1 MLLADGAP
9 PANDGRGYVLRR
21 LIRRAMVH
29 ARRLGPAVHLS
40 SGVPIV
46 ARLLGSVYPEVR
58 TQADRIKEVVV
69 SEEERFGVA
78 LRQGMERLQPML
90 ERGTLNPE
98 EVFYLHDTLGLPI
111 ELTAELE
118 RERRIEVDLE
128 AVAALMQGQRDRSRV
143 ATGSF
148 TAPLAGRATRFV
160 GYDRL
165 EADTSVSDI
174 FPVAGDA
181 EQADVFLEETP
192 FYAERGGQTADTG
205 WLHRNGNKAPG
216 HDRAHQR
223 EANRHHA

>member
-1 MLLADGAP
+1 MRPTSEAP

-46 ARLLGSVYPEVR
+46 ARLLGPVYTEVK

-78 LRQGMERLQPML
+78 LRHGMERLQPLL

-98 EVFYLHDTLGLPI
+98 EVFYLHDTLGFPI
-111 ELTAELE
+111 ELTAELAK
-118 RERRIEVDLE
+118 ERRIEVDLE

-143 ATGSF
+143 ATTSF
-148 TAPLAGRATRFV
+148 IAPPAGRATRFLGHGPREV
-160 GYDRL
+160 DS
-165 EADTSVSDI
+165 SVRDI
-174 FPVAGDA
+174 FAAAGDA
-181 EQADVFLEETP
+181 ERADVFLEETP
-192 FYAERGGQTADTG
+192 FYAARGGQTPDPGWVHGERSTG
-205 WLHRNGNKAPG
+205 PGIPAPPAG
-216 HDRAHQR
+216 ART
-223 EANRHHA
+223 

>member
-1 MLLADGAP
+1 MRETVFWCRVLPDHAAAPARLRADGAP

-21 LIRRAMVH
+21 VIRRAMVH

-46 ARLLGSVYPEVR
+46 ARLLGPVYTEVK

-78 LRQGMERLQPML
+78 LRQGMERLQPLL

-98 EVFYLHDTLGLPI
+98 EVFYLHDTLGFPI
-111 ELTAELE
+111 ELTAELAK
-118 RERRIEVDLE
+118 ERRIEVDLE

-174 FPVAGDA
+174 FAVAGDRR
-181 EQADVFLEETP
+181 
-192 FYAERGGQTADTG
+192 RGGVCLERTP
-205 WLHRNGNKAPG
+205 L
-216 HDRAHQR
+216 
-223 EANRHHA
+223 